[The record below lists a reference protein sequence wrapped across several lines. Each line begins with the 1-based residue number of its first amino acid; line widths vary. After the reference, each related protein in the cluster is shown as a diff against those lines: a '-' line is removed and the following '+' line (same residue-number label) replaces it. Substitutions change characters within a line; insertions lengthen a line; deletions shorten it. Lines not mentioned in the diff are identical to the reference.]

1 MEIRNN
7 ISSNHPA
14 FGAKFIHTDDLK
26 QIVEYAVAHDKFEKI
41 NTARKNID
49 SAYLKVRLKVELSTN
64 EKGFPILKITRY
76 VPKHDLVARTF
87 DDYEA
92 VKVIEY
98 RAEKRTNPLKF
109 ALEKILKLGNNAPHN
124 NMYKRVVAKSN

>member
-7 ISSNHPA
+7 ISNNRTA
-14 FGAKFIHTDDLK
+14 FGAKFVHTEDLK
-26 QIVEYAVAHDKFEKI
+26 QIVDYAVAHDKFEKL

-49 SAYLKVRLKVELSTN
+49 SSYLKVRLKVELTTN
-64 EKGFPILKITRY
+64 EKGFPTLKITRY

-92 VKVIEY
+92 AKVIEY

-109 ALEKILKLGNNAPHN
+109 ALERIIKLGNSAPHG
-124 NMYKRVVAKSN
+124 NMYKRVVAKPN